1 MYVCMYVYMYV
12 YMYVFMT
19 RKHQVLDTLYA
30 GLEGGLSA
38 GPLLGMPVLKAK
50 VVDVTCCVDAC

>member
-1 MYVCMYVYMYV
+1 MLSCMYMCVDVCMYV
-12 YMYVFMT
+12 FTT
-19 RKHQVLDTLYA
+19 RTYQVLDTLYA

-50 VVDVTCCVDAC
+50 VFDVTCCVDAC